1 VRILDPIIGIAITI
15 EETVGVTARR
25 ALVRGVPVERDA
37 GVTAVMPA
45 NFSSAVSAAASA
57 EALAIPIRTWWTT
70 SARALV
76 VRTQC
81 CRRIEKV
88 GTYCRK
94 TMDG

>member
-57 EALAIPIRTWWTT
+57 EALAIPIRIWWTT

-76 VRTQC
+76 
-81 CRRIEKV
+81 
-88 GTYCRK
+88 
-94 TMDG
+94 